1 MVFSNNTTD
10 WRESKKMNSF
20 TDFLFTV
27 SWFILLVWGIRT
39 MARGWNLMSTPLKPE
54 NDDEFSYKVEKKTVT
69 KIPHPEMAD
78 VKNGDE
84 LLVVKFGEE
93 EKKDPLLQSLENR
106 ITELNDSHEDDDDD
120 DGDVVVRRWF

>member
-1 MVFSNNTTD
+1 
-10 WRESKKMNSF
+10 MNPF

-39 MARGWNLMSTPLKPE
+39 MARGWSLMSAPLK
-54 NDDEFSYKVEKKTVT
+54 DVDLAYKIEKKTVT
-69 KIPHPEMAD
+69 KISHPEMVD

-106 ITELNDSHEDDDDD
+106 ITELNDPDEDDDD
-120 DGDVVVRRWF
+120 DGDVVVRV

>member
-1 MVFSNNTTD
+1 
-10 WRESKKMNSF
+10 MNPF

-54 NDDEFSYKVEKKTVT
+54 NDDEFSYKVQKKTVT

-106 ITELNDSHEDDDDD
+106 ITELNDPGEDDEDD
-120 DGDVVVRRWF
+120 DGDIVVRI

>member
-1 MVFSNNTTD
+1 
-10 WRESKKMNSF
+10 MNPF

-39 MARGWNLMSTPLKPE
+39 MARGWNLMSTPLKSE
-54 NDDEFSYKVEKKTVT
+54 SDDEFSYKVQKKTVT

-93 EKKDPLLQSLENR
+93 EIKDPLLQSLENR
-106 ITELNDSHEDDDDD
+106 ITELNDFDEDEDD
-120 DGDVVVRRWF
+120 DGDVVVRI

>member
-1 MVFSNNTTD
+1 
-10 WRESKKMNSF
+10 MNPF

-54 NDDEFSYKVEKKTVT
+54 NDDEFSYKVQKKTVT

-93 EKKDPLLQSLENR
+93 EIKDPLLQSLENR
-106 ITELNDSHEDDDDD
+106 ITELNDFDEDEDD
-120 DGDVVVRRWF
+120 DGDVVVRK